1 MDIEIKRDYYLE
13 QMIKRK
19 NNGLIDKTAIEKG
32 R

>member
-1 MDIEIKRDYYLE
+1 MDKEIKRDYYLE

-19 NNGLIDKTAIEKG
+19 DNKLTKIVTGI